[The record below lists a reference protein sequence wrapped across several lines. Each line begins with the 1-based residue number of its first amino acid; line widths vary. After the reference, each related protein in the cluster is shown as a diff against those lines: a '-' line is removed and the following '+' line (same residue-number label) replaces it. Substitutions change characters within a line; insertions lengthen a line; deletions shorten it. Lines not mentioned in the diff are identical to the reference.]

1 MMIKFLLI
9 SIIFYPIIVFSDV
22 IWDGYTSIISPS
34 KEWDKNESKEIESN
48 SSLDG
53 NLTSFVWK
61 IKG

>member
-1 MMIKFLLI
+1 MMMINFILI
-9 SIIFYPIIVFSDV
+9 SSIFYPIIIFSDV
-22 IWDGYTSIISPS
+22 IWDGHNSSISPS
-34 KEWDKNESKEIESN
+34 NEWDSKEVESN